1 MKMQRNYNLLSLYIA
16 YFKLLL
22 RQWRGIL
29 ILKGELE
36 IIRIK
41 KIGFIVVSNFNISI
55 CTR

>member
-41 KIGFIVVSNFNISI
+41 KNWVYSG
-55 CTR
+55 